1 MSGVNARMSATGRPV
16 WIGGF
21 NLLPYRQRN
30 ARLARRRCLIEW
42 LAAVLVGCAAVL
54 TIVGWQ
60 AFERTRLDAQRAATE
75 RELASLAAPLAEQA
89 RLRRD
94 AEEQGKRAAR
104 AVVLTEPLTRLLDLL
119 DMLSRV
125 PADGVVL
132 QQLKQHAHETELLAT
147 STDPVA
153 SSLWLKQLST
163 IRGVRSSEVAD
174 LHPLAQVGHAG
185 SAVAGGPVEFV
196 ARLQWGEATK
206 DAGQLSAT
214 ASARPPASGKSRG
227 AR

>member
-1 MSGVNARMSATGRPV
+1 MSGVNARMSAAGRPV

-21 NLLPYRQRN
+21 NLLPHRQRN

-174 LHPLAQVGHAG
+174 LHPLAQVGRAA

-214 ASARPPASGKSRG
+214 ASARPPASDKSRG